1 MLIICYFQFTMGK
14 SIKSKLKRKNR
25 AILRKKYEKK
35 EIVKLKAMASTFK
48 EKQEEIKEMVKGK
61 FIINLKI
68 VIQEKKRNL
77 NNSLSYFYVISKIH

>member
-1 MLIICYFQFTMGK
+1 MGK

-77 NNSLSYFYVISKIH
+77 NNSLSYFYVISKIHWIFFYLT